1 MKSVVD
7 IGIPQSLM
15 IASYS
20 GPSKTY
26 KKETKQTNKTITK
39 QSALTHS
46 AAGGCVGLTA
56 MISFENDQ

>member
-7 IGIPQSLM
+7 IGIPRSLM
-15 IASYS
+15 MATHS

-26 KKETKQTNKTITK
+26 KKETKQTNKTTK
-39 QSALTHS
+39 QPAITHS
-46 AAGGCVGLTA
+46 AVGGCVGLTA